1 MVWYEARNAQPA
13 APPFLLVGMR
23 HGMSAQDFNET
34 GWLVREVVHT
44 RVSETAMT
52 AFAHHD
58 WQNFVMHRDN
68 ALTVRIPIAAGISRD
83 GFMVNGLE
91 EKHE

>member
-1 MVWYEARNAQPA
+1 
-13 APPFLLVGMR
+13 MR
-23 HGMSAQDFNET
+23 HGMSAQVFNET

-58 WQNFVMHRDN
+58 WQNFVMYRDN